1 MFGPF
6 SSNMRVPQQAIVNI
20 FVEQMDTEVE
30 LFDNSMHFQP
40 IVSKLTLCSKS
51 VHIELL
57 K

>member
-6 SSNMRVPQQAIVNI
+6 SSNMHVPQQAIVNI